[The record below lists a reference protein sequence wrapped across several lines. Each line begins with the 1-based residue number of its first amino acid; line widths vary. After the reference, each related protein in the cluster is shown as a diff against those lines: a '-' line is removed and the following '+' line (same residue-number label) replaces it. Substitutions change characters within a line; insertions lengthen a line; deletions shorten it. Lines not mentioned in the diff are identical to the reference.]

1 MIFSTLNFMKYQ
13 FIITYIFEALL
24 IIINIYMFTYIER
37 STNTR
42 IIQNNSLNIIW
53 TQTLKIIQF
62 IMANDMI
69 FKILN
74 FIKLNLSLFIFC
86 RNSVNDH

>member
-13 FIITYIFEALL
+13 FIITYIFEAQL

-42 IIQNNSLNIIW
+42 IIQNHSLNII
-53 TQTLKIIQF
+53 
-62 IMANDMI
+62 
-69 FKILN
+69 
-74 FIKLNLSLFIFC
+74 
-86 RNSVNDH
+86 